1 MKANLMICT
10 TQQELLIKFIEEKR
24 AQMIYFGMNYGFTH
38 KKTLKCSKE
47 LDKLIQ
53 IQVIKRISK

>member
-1 MKANLMICT
+1 MICT

-24 AQMIYFGMNYGFTH
+24 NQMIYFGIHYGFTH

-53 IQVIKRISK
+53 IQVIKLMSK